1 MKRMAAI
8 LLALAMLSV
17 GVAQAGEWAEGTSPA
32 KPYPDQPEINL
43 EEQLGYM
50 MFYPQAGAPVE
61 NACQRLY
68 IYLPREDVRA
78 GEGTLY
84 LFTDEDGQIWDTAMN
99 NTDAVTVRAI
109 SEDELDGLLWG
120 GGTCFE
126 VLLPRTL
133 ELGKTYY
140 VNMTR
145 GCVVADGGA
154 ENPQIGGT
162 SWSFAVEGEYGVSGM
177 EYLRPLGN
185 GQYEERVAH
194 PRAGDEI
201 RFDLVLGGEAAIAAI
216 YKYHDSVDFLT
227 TTFDES
233 CEVTGEVMGENL
245 VWGVMFLDGEGREL
259 SRVEFW

>member
-8 LLALAMLSV
+8 MLILAMLSV

-68 IYLPREDVRA
+68 IYLPRDDVRA

-84 LFTDEDGQIWDTAMN
+84 LFTDEDGQVWDTAMN
-99 NTDAVTVRAI
+99 DSDAVTARAI
-109 SEDELDGLLWG
+109 NEAELDGLLWG
-120 GGTCFE
+120 SGTCFE

-145 GCVVADGGA
+145 GCIVTESGV

-162 SWSFAVEGEYGVSGM
+162 SWGFAVEGEYGVSGM
-177 EYLRPLGN
+177 AYRRPLGN
-185 GQYEERVAH
+185 GQYEELIAH
-194 PRAGDEI
+194 PQMGDEI
-201 RFDLVLGGEAAIAAI
+201 RFDLVLGGEAVIAAI
-216 YKYHDSVDFLT
+216 YQYHDSADFLT
-227 TTFDES
+227 TTFDAS
-233 CEVTGEVMGENL
+233 CEVTGEVTGGEL
-245 VWGVMFLDGEGREL
+245 VWGVMFLDGEGKEL
-259 SRVEFW
+259 NRVEFW